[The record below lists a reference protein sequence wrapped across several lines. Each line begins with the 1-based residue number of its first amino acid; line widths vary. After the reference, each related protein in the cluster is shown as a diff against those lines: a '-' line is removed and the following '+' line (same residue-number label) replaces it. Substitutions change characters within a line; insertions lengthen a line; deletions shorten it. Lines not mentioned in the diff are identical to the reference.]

1 MFPNQV
7 FRYCETKNFRRK
19 NVIPPF
25 SSIKLFGTRNFL
37 KNSRIPL
44 RNFPVLWDK
53 KFGLKIVIC
62 PLLSIKIYSIPKIFF
77 WKTEGFVYK
86 AFRFGPV
93 RQKVST
99 KPWSFPP
106 PLLENFR
113 YPKFSDT
120 PKCSPTNFFGTV
132 WQKVIDGVTQYPSS
146 LMLQKFRYPKFSDTP
161 KCSPTKFFGTV
172 RQKIFDGKTQYP
184 SSLMLKNFRY
194 PKFPDAPKCSP
205 TKFFGTVRQK
215 ILTENRDMPP
225 LIHKHLFDT
234 KKFLLE
240 NRRIPLQ
247 SFSFRSCETKNFDGK
262 SWYPPPPRIHNFFP
276 YQKNSEKPNGFLAKF
291 FRSCEMKN
299 IFDKTVKLSFAWK
312 FSIPEFF
319 RNTEMF
325 SYEFY
330 RHCETKIF
338 QRSLV
343 ISPSYA

>member
-1 MFPNQV
+1 MH
-7 FRYCETKNFRRK
+7 K
-19 NVIPPF
+19 I
-25 SSIKLFGTRNFL
+25 
-37 KNSRIPL
+37 L
-44 RNFPVLWDK
+44 RH
-53 KFGLKIVIC
+53 
-62 PLLSIKIYSIPKIFF
+62 
-77 WKTEGFVYK
+77 T
-86 AFRFGPV
+86 
-93 RQKVST
+93 
-99 KPWSFPP
+99 
-106 PLLENFR
+106 
-113 YPKFSDT
+113 KFSET

-205 TKFFGTVRQK
+205 TNFFGTVRQK

-262 SWYPPPPRIHNFFP
+262 SWYPPPLVSIIFFRTRKILKNRMVSWRSFFGPVRWKIFSTKPWSFRLLENFRYQNSFETQKCFP
-276 YQKNSEKPNGFLAKF
+276 TNFIGTVRQKF
-291 FRSCEMKN
+291 FN
-299 IFDKTVKLSFAWK
+299 GA
-312 FSIPEFF
+312 
-319 RNTEMF
+319 
-325 SYEFY
+325 
-330 RHCETKIF
+330 
-338 QRSLV
+338 
-343 ISPSYA
+343 

>member
-1 MFPNQV
+1 MHKIL
-7 FRYCETKNFRRK
+7 RYT
-19 NVIPPF
+19 
-25 SSIKLFGTRNFL
+25 
-37 KNSRIPL
+37 
-44 RNFPVLWDK
+44 
-53 KFGLKIVIC
+53 
-62 PLLSIKIYSIPKIFF
+62 
-77 WKTEGFVYK
+77 
-86 AFRFGPV
+86 
-93 RQKVST
+93 
-99 KPWSFPP
+99 
-106 PLLENFR
+106 
-113 YPKFSDT
+113 KFSET

-132 WQKVIDGVTQYPSS
+132 WQKVIDGETQYPSS
-146 LMLQKFRYPKFSDTP
+146 LMLQNFRYPKFSDTP

-194 PKFPDAPKCSP
+194 PKFSDTPKCSP
-205 TKFFGTVRQK
+205 TNFFGTVRQK

-225 LIHKHLFDT
+225 LIHKNLFDT

-262 SWYPPPPRIHNFFP
+262 SWYPPLVSIFFFRTRKIL
-276 YQKNSEKPNGFLAKF
+276 KNRMVSWRF
-291 FRSCEMKN
+291 FRSCEMKK

-312 FSIPEFF
+312 FLIPEFF

-343 ISPSYA
+343 ISTSYA

>member
-1 MFPNQV
+1 MHKIL
-7 FRYCETKNFRRK
+7 RYR
-19 NVIPPF
+19 
-25 SSIKLFGTRNFL
+25 
-37 KNSRIPL
+37 
-44 RNFPVLWDK
+44 
-53 KFGLKIVIC
+53 
-62 PLLSIKIYSIPKIFF
+62 
-77 WKTEGFVYK
+77 
-86 AFRFGPV
+86 
-93 RQKVST
+93 
-99 KPWSFPP
+99 
-106 PLLENFR
+106 
-113 YPKFSDT
+113 KFSET
-120 PKCSPTNFFGTV
+120 PKCSPTNYFGTV
-132 WQKVIDGVTQYPSS
+132 WQKFIDGE
-146 LMLQKFRYPKFSDTP
+146 
-161 KCSPTKFFGTV
+161 
-172 RQKIFDGKTQYP
+172 TQYP

-205 TKFFGTVRQK
+205 TNFFGTVRQK

-225 LIHKHLFDT
+225 LIHKNLFDT

-343 ISPSYA
+343 ISPSYV

>member
-1 MFPNQV
+1 MHKIL
-7 FRYCETKNFRRK
+7 RYT
-19 NVIPPF
+19 
-25 SSIKLFGTRNFL
+25 
-37 KNSRIPL
+37 
-44 RNFPVLWDK
+44 
-53 KFGLKIVIC
+53 
-62 PLLSIKIYSIPKIFF
+62 
-77 WKTEGFVYK
+77 
-86 AFRFGPV
+86 
-93 RQKVST
+93 
-99 KPWSFPP
+99 
-106 PLLENFR
+106 
-113 YPKFSDT
+113 KFSET

-161 KCSPTKFFGTV
+161 KCSLTKFFGTV

-205 TKFFGTVRQK
+205 TNFFGTVRQK

-262 SWYPPPPRIHNFFP
+262 SWYPPPRIHNFFP